1 MELYL
6 DTANLDDIKKALQ
19 YGVITGVTT
28 NPSSMMADAEG
39 MVIPRIAVIC
49 DLVPN
54 VSAQVV
60 GTDTVKMIS
69 EGRQLAGISQNVI
82 VKLPCTREGIAAC
95 AELSTIEMDKAPTS
109 VIASLIHIY
118 PRCNLTLCCSV
129 PQAILAAL
137 AGAWCISI
145 FVARCED
152 IGIDSYGL
160 IAKVRKIYN
169 QGPLSRQTQTNILC
183 GSLRSPRQVIDAFAA
198 GADICTVSPEL
209 LEKMFDHPLTYSGL
223 KKFMDDWEAA

>member
-6 DTANLDDIKKALQ
+6 DTANLDAIKKAFE

-28 NPSSMMADAEG
+28 NPSSMRADAG
-39 MVIPRIAVIC
+39 GLLISRIEEIC
-49 DLVPN
+49 ELDIQN

-60 GTDTVKMIS
+60 GTDAINMIS

-95 AELSTIEMDKAPTS
+95 AELSTIEVDQAPTS
-109 VIASLIHIY
+109 GIASRIHIY

-145 FVARCED
+145 FVARCQD
-152 IGIDSYGL
+152 IGIDPYGV
-160 IAKVRKIYN
+160 IADVRKIYDRN
-169 QGPLSRQTQTNILC
+169 GTETKILC
-183 GSLRSPRQVIDAFAA
+183 GSLRSTHQVVDSFAA
-198 GADICTVSPEL
+198 GADICTVSPQL
-209 LEKMFDHPLTYSGL
+209 LEKMFDHPLTESGL
-223 KKFMDDWEAA
+223 NKFINDWEGPR